1 MKMQLQQTQVINIL
15 KATFIPGLKKLL
27 LSVGKVQKID
37 VREDEVLISIMI
49 PKIPDK
55 DVNTLKDTITKRLK
69 DIGAKKVELTVS
81 FKTEQKIKDI
91 IAIASGKGG
100 VGKSTASTNIA
111 IALAKSGKK
120 VGVLDA
126 DIHGPNLP
134 IMFGIHEKPFVNE
147 NKRIIPLERY
157 GVKVISLGFLTE
169 SPSIPI
175 IWRGPLVTKA
185 IEQLYND
192 VEWGELDYLLVDL
205 PPETGDAAL
214 TVMQSLPLK
223 YGIIVTTPQDV
234 SIADASKALKM
245 FKKMNIPVLGVIENM
260 SYFICPKCGEKTEI
274 FGHGGGEKISLEN
287 EVPFLGKIPLET
299 KVRESGDN
307 GMPTVALSEET
318 ETKRIFMEIA
328 KKIIKNT
335 QKN

>member
-1 MKMQLQQTQVINIL
+1 MPLQQTQVINIL
-15 KATFIPGLKKLL
+15 KTTFIPGTKQMLLSLGTLEGININENNVAISVKIPKISDENLKKLKEIL
-27 LSVGKVQKID
+27 NNRIKQL
-37 VREDEVLISIMI
+37 
-49 PKIPDK
+49 
-55 DVNTLKDTITKRLK
+55 
-69 DIGAKKVELTVS
+69 GATEINIEIN
-81 FKTEQKIKDI
+81 FKTEQRIKNI

-100 VGKSTASTNIA
+100 VGKSTVSTNIA

-134 IMFGIHEKPFVNE
+134 VMFGISEKPLVNE

-157 GVKVISLGFLTE
+157 GVKVISLGFMVDSQST
-169 SPSIPI
+169 PI

-192 VEWGELDYLLVDL
+192 VEWGELDYLLIDL

-234 SIADASKALKM
+234 SVADASKALKM
-245 FKKMNIPVLGVIENM
+245 FTQMKIPVLGVIENM
-260 SYFICPKCGEKTEI
+260 SYFICPKCGETTEI

-287 EVPFLGKIPLET
+287 GVPFLDKIPLET
-299 KVRESGDN
+299 KTREGGDN
-307 GMPTVALSEET
+307 GTPAVVSSEET
-318 ETKRIFMEIA
+318 ETKRIFIRIA
-328 KKIIKNT
+328 KKIIKST
-335 QKN
+335 QAD

>member
-1 MKMQLQQTQVINIL
+1 MPLQQNQVINVL
-15 KATFIPGLKKLL
+15 KTIFIPGLKKLL
-27 LSVGKVQKID
+27 LSIGKVQKID

-49 PKIPDK
+49 PKIPDVS
-55 DVNTLKDTITKRLK
+55 VNTLKDTITKRLK
-69 DIGAKKVELTVS
+69 DIGAKKVGLTVS
-81 FKTEQKIKDI
+81 FKVEQKIKDI

-100 VGKSTASTNIA
+100 VGKSTVSTNIA

-134 IMFGIHEKPFVNE
+134 IMFGINEKPFINE
-147 NKRIIPLERY
+147 NKRIIPIERY
-157 GVKVISLGFLTE
+157 GVKVISIGFLID
-169 SPSIPI
+169 SPSTPI

-192 VEWGELDYLLVDL
+192 VEWEKLDYLLIDL
-205 PPETGDAAL
+205 PPGTGDAAL
-214 TVMQSLPLK
+214 TVAQSLPLK
-223 YGIIVTTPQDV
+223 YGIIVTTPQNV
-234 SIADASKALKM
+234 SVADASKALKM
-245 FKKMNIPVLGVIENM
+245 FKKMNISVLGVIENM

-274 FGHGGGEKISLEN
+274 FGHGGGERMSLEN

-299 KVRESGDN
+299 KVREAGDN

-318 ETKRIFMEIA
+318 ETKRIFMDIS
-328 KKIIKNT
+328 KKLIKNT
-335 QKN
+335 QKD